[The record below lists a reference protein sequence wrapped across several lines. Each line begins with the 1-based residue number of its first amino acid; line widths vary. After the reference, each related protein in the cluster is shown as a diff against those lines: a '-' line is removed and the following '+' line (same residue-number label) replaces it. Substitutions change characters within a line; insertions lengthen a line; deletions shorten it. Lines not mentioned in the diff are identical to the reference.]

1 MAAILGNKSGRS
13 RMTTHPFLDGLINE
27 SSPTSLDFRDDSH
40 RVGSV
45 YEMNYQRAVVAV
57 YDHDREAAG
66 GLPMG
71 GFLVAAKQDGN
82 HDFILLRILKEAR
95 LPNAQ
100 DSSQT
105 RQHAIEAGANEQAW
119 AHQLDDWTR
128 DRLSIHGVECR
139 VLGTFVQRTDGSY
152 RYAEDVDNYYAV
164 NQLLVW
170 KPGTSTLS
178 VIVNH
183 RHSSNPIPP
192 TKNPPTVGST
202 RFAASQHES
211 AITADVVLY
220 PEDMLRRRTVYLGMS
235 RSGKSNAMKIAAEA
249 IYRMREDD
257 PTRRIG
263 QLIFDPNGEYAQDNP
278 QDGAGL
284 HRIHEVIGRDRA
296 GEVETYGL
304 FRPPTDRDRT
314 ITKINFFGNPLPA
327 RWSREEA
334 EVALDQLLVGR
345 QIVQGEL
352 AGADSR
358 YIRAFRD
365 ADLSVPDIEEADRGP
380 VTRYRRVILA
390 YQTAL
395 ASAGLEPPAWQPS
408 AAGVIGDD
416 ILKAMRKSGDDNIAA
431 AAKRLQ
437 ENKREPSWDLLRRFF
452 TELNRFISD
461 EKGPYRQFNDDY
473 MEKSESGESWAE
485 ARFAD
490 TLRIFFSQ
498 NGPRSFQ
505 HVRIQHDANSANDYA
520 ERIVND
526 LREGKLVIVDQSTGD
541 PEQNA
546 AAAERIM
553 WKIFNRQQEAFRSAV
568 EGAGERDKHHI
579 LIYLEEAHNLLPRA
593 NASENLTTVWARSAK
608 EGSKLDIGMVLATQ
622 APSSIMSEI
631 LSETDNWILAHLN
644 SKRERTVLG
653 DYEDFDDFLD
663 QIGQVSE
670 PGFVRMRSLSLAYTV
685 PVQFKRFRLDLEP
698 RSGSDIETQ

>member
-1 MAAILGNKSGRS
+1 
-13 RMTTHPFLDGLINE
+13 MTTTPFLDALMDG
-27 SSPTSLDFRDDSH
+27 SSPAKLDFRGDSH
-40 RVGSV
+40 RIGSV
-45 YEMNYQRAVVAV
+45 YEMNYQRAVVAI

-82 HDFILLRILKEAR
+82 HDFILLRILREAR

-105 RQHAIEAGANEQAW
+105 RQHAIEAAANEQAW

-139 VLGTFVQRTDGSY
+139 VLGTFIQKPDGSY

-170 KPGTSTLS
+170 KPGASTLS
-178 VIVNH
+178 MIVNY
-183 RHSSNPIPP
+183 RHNSNPIPP
-192 TKNPPTVGST
+192 TENPPTVGAT

-211 AITADVVLY
+211 AIAADVVLY

-249 IYRMREDD
+249 IYRMREHD

-284 HRIHEVIGRDRA
+284 HRIHEVIGRDRTD
-296 GEVETYGL
+296 EVETYGL
-304 FRPPTDRDRT
+304 FRPPTDPDRT

-334 EVALDQLLVGR
+334 EVALEQLLVGR
-345 QIVQGEL
+345 QIIQGEL

-395 ASAGLEPPAWQPS
+395 FSAGLGPPTWQPS
-408 AAGVIGDD
+408 AAGVIGDE
-416 ILKAMRKSGDDNIAA
+416 ILTAMQKSGDDNIAA
-431 AAKRLQ
+431 AAKRLR
-437 ENKREPSWDLLRRFF
+437 ENKQQPSWDVLRRFF

-461 EKGPYRQFNDDY
+461 EKGPYRKFNDDY
-473 MEKSESGESWAE
+473 MEKPEGSGESWAE

-505 HVRIQHDANSANDYA
+505 RVRTQHDENSANDYA
-520 ERIVND
+520 ECIVND

-553 WKIFNRQQEAFRSAV
+553 WKIFNRQQEAFRVAV

-579 LIYLEEAHNLLPRA
+579 LVYLEEAHNLLPRA

-644 SKRERTVLG
+644 SKKERTVLG

-685 PVQFKRFRLDLEP
+685 PVQFRLFRLDLEP
-698 RSGSDIETQ
+698 RSGSDTATE

>member
-1 MAAILGNKSGRS
+1 
-13 RMTTHPFLDGLINE
+13 MTTSPFLYGLIDG
-27 SSPTSLDFRDDSH
+27 STPVKHDFRDDSH

-45 YEMNYQRAVVAV
+45 YEMNYQRAIVAV

-71 GFLVAAKQDGN
+71 GFLVAAKQDRS

-105 RQHAIEAGANEQAW
+105 RQHAIEAAANEQAW

-128 DRLSIHGVECR
+128 DRLSIHGVDCR
-139 VLGTFVQRTDGSY
+139 VLGTFIREADGSY

-170 KPGTSTLS
+170 KPGPATLS
-178 VIVNH
+178 MIVNH
-183 RHSSNPIPP
+183 RHNSNPIPP
-192 TKNPPTVGST
+192 TKNPPTVGDT

-211 AITADVVLY
+211 AITAAMVLY

-257 PTRRIG
+257 PPRRIG
-263 QLIFDPNGEYAQDNP
+263 QLIFDPNGEYAQDNL
-278 QDGAGL
+278 QDGPGL
-284 HRIHEVIGRDRA
+284 HRIHEMLGRDRA

-304 FRPPTDRDRT
+304 FRPPTDPHRT

-327 RWSREEA
+327 QWSREDA
-334 EVALDQLLVGR
+334 EVALEQLLVGR
-345 QIVQGEL
+345 QIIQGEL

-395 ASAGLEPPAWQPS
+395 AAAGLGAPAWQPS
-408 AAGVIGDD
+408 AVGVVSED
-416 ILKAMRKSGDDNIAA
+416 ILKEMCKSDDDNIAA

-437 ENKREPSWDLLRRFF
+437 ENKQRPSWDLLRRFF

-461 EKGPYRQFNDDY
+461 DKGRYSQFNDNY
-473 MEKSESGESWAE
+473 MEKKSESGEAWAE

-505 HVRIQHDANSANDYA
+505 RVSTQHDANSENDYA

-526 LREGKLVIVDQSTGD
+526 LRDGKLVVVDQSTGD

-546 AAAERIM
+546 SAAERIM
-553 WKIFNRQQEAFRSAV
+553 WKVFNKQQEAFRSAAQG
-568 EGAGERDKHHI
+568 EGERDKHHI
-579 LIYLEEAHNLLPRA
+579 LIYLEEAHNLLPSA
-593 NASENLTTVWARSAK
+593 NASDNLTTVWARSAK

-644 SKRERTVLG
+644 SKKERAVLG

-685 PVQFKRFRLDLEP
+685 PVQFRLFRLDLEL
-698 RSGSDIETQ
+698 RSGSDTETE